1 MRHAP
6 ECDPIPDARYRVAR
20 DQHHRSWFARR
31 HARPRVRR
39 LQPEQVLAAQH
50 AAGRQSRARRHG
62 LRGSPYRQTPGFLPG
77 KSQPGSH
84 ASSILVVGSGRSRPV
99 LVAESRIALWTYR
112 GCAPGHTP
120 RGTQGTGY
128 EQRQCAA
135 AEADLVREKGEGR
148 GTIRRLIEIQSPVE
162 RAFLV
167 GAPRKGSD
175 DAVHID
181 EHLEELERLGDTA
194 GAEVI
199 GRTIQRIDAPT
210 PNFYLGQG
218 KVESLKDELA
228 SAGATLMLFD
238 ESLTPVQ
245 GVKLEKSLGVR
256 VMDRTEVI
264 LDIFAT
270 RARSHE
276 AKLQVELA
284 QLEYLLP
291 RLTRMWTDLSR
302 IRGGIGLRGPG
313 ETQLET
319 DRRVIRRKISMLKKR
334 LKDVAG
340 HRANLRQGRRAVPT
354 AALVGYTNAGKSSLL
369 KALSG
374 ADVFIE
380 DRLFATLDTLA
391 REVDVGEGYRYR
403 VTDTVGFIRKLPHHL
418 VASFRATL
426 EEAEDADLLL
436 HVIDASHPGWEDQL
450 DVVETETTSVSPKR
464 VIHVF
469 NKADLL
475 PDPQAFLEMVRER
488 YPHAILTSATAHG
501 AQRTAHVEDLRR
513 ALRTSAQALRPI
525 AEIRVPVTNGKLLA
539 TLHRDAEILH
549 QVQTNGVVTLRARIE
564 ARLLGRLPQEGAE
577 GGPGGKRGCS
587 SFWSG
592 SPR

>member
-1 MRHAP
+1 MA
-6 ECDPIPDARYRVAR
+6 
-20 DQHHRSWFARR
+20 
-31 HARPRVRR
+31 
-39 LQPEQVLAAQH
+39 
-50 AAGRQSRARRHG
+50 
-62 LRGSPYRQTPGFLPG
+62 
-77 KSQPGSH
+77 
-84 ASSILVVGSGRSRPV
+84 
-99 LVAESRIALWTYR
+99 
-112 GCAPGHTP
+112 
-120 RGTQGTGY
+120 
-128 EQRQCAA
+128 
-135 AEADLVREKGEGR
+135 
-148 GTIRRLIEIQSPVE
+148 
-162 RAFLV
+162 
-167 GAPRKGSD
+167 
-175 DAVHID
+175 
-181 EHLEELERLGDTA
+181 DTA

-218 KVESLKDELA
+218 KVESLKEDLKN
-228 SAGATLMLFD
+228 SNATLLLFD
-238 ESLTPVQ
+238 ENLTPVQ

-291 RLTRMWTDLSR
+291 RLTRMWTHLSR

-319 DRRVIRRKISMLKKR
+319 DRRVIRRRISTLRKR
-334 LKDVAG
+334 LKDVAE
-340 HRANLRQGRRAVPT
+340 HRANQRQGRRDLPT

-374 ADVFIE
+374 QDVFIE
-380 DRLFATLDTLA
+380 DRLFATVDTLA

-403 VTDTVGFIRKLPHHL
+403 LTDTVGFIRKLPHHL

-450 DVVETETTSVSPKR
+450 DVVEKETTSVSPKR

-475 PDPQAFLEMVRER
+475 PDREAFLALVRER
-488 YPHAILTSATAHG
+488 YPHAVLTSTVREG
-501 AQRTAHVEDLRR
+501 GVEDLRR

-525 AEIRVPVTNGKLLA
+525 AEIHVPVSDGKLLA
-539 TLHRDAEILH
+539 RLHRDAEILE
-549 QVQTNGVVTLRARIE
+549 QQQTNGVVTLRARIE
-564 ARLLGRLPQEGAE
+564 ARLLGRLRQEGVE
-577 GGPGGKRGCS
+577 VVLG
-587 SFWSG
+587 
-592 SPR
+592 

>member
-1 MRHAP
+1 
-6 ECDPIPDARYRVAR
+6 V
-20 DQHHRSWFARR
+20 
-31 HARPRVRR
+31 
-39 LQPEQVLAAQH
+39 
-50 AAGRQSRARRHG
+50 
-62 LRGSPYRQTPGFLPG
+62 T
-77 KSQPGSH
+77 
-84 ASSILVVGSGRSRPV
+84 
-99 LVAESRIALWTYR
+99 
-112 GCAPGHTP
+112 
-120 RGTQGTGY
+120 
-128 EQRQCAA
+128 
-135 AEADLVREKGEGR
+135 
-148 GTIRRLIEIQSPVE
+148 RRLIEIQAPIE

-175 DAVHID
+175 DAVHVD
-181 EHLEELERLGDTA
+181 EHLEELERLADTA
-194 GAEVI
+194 GAQVI
-199 GRTIQRIDAPT
+199 GRTVQRIDAPT

-218 KVESLKDELA
+218 KVESLKEDLKN
-228 SAGATLMLFD
+228 SNATLVLFD
-238 ESLTPVQ
+238 EGLTPVQ

-291 RLTRMWTDLSR
+291 RLTRMWTHLSR

-319 DRRVIRRKISMLKKR
+319 DRRVIRRKISTLRKR
-334 LKDVAG
+334 LKDVAE
-340 HRANLRQGRRAVPT
+340 HRANQRQGRRNVPT

-374 ADVFIE
+374 HDVFIE
-380 DRLFATLDTLA
+380 DRLFATVDTLA

-403 VTDTVGFIRKLPHHL
+403 LTDTVGFIRKLPHHL

-436 HVIDASHPGWEDQL
+436 HVIDANHPGWEDQV
-450 DVVETETTSVSPKR
+450 DVVEKETTSVAPKR

-475 PDPQAFLEMVRER
+475 PDREAFLGLVRER
-488 YPHAILTSATAHG
+488 YPHAVLTSTVREG
-501 AQRTAHVEDLRR
+501 GVEDLRR

-525 AEIRVPVTNGKLLA
+525 AEIRVPIANGRLLA
-539 TLHRDAEILH
+539 TLHRDAEVLH
-549 QVQTNGVVTLRARIE
+549 QEQTNGVVTLRARIE
-564 ARLLGRLPQEGAE
+564 ARLLGRLRQEGVE
-577 GGPGGKRGCS
+577 VVLG
-587 SFWSG
+587 
-592 SPR
+592 

>member
-1 MRHAP
+1 M
-6 ECDPIPDARYRVAR
+6 
-20 DQHHRSWFARR
+20 
-31 HARPRVRR
+31 
-39 LQPEQVLAAQH
+39 
-50 AAGRQSRARRHG
+50 
-62 LRGSPYRQTPGFLPG
+62 T
-77 KSQPGSH
+77 
-84 ASSILVVGSGRSRPV
+84 
-99 LVAESRIALWTYR
+99 
-112 GCAPGHTP
+112 
-120 RGTQGTGY
+120 
-128 EQRQCAA
+128 
-135 AEADLVREKGEGR
+135 
-148 GTIRRLIEIQSPVE
+148 RRLIEIQAPIE

-175 DAVHID
+175 DAVHVD
-181 EHLEELERLGDTA
+181 EHLEELERLADTA
-194 GAEVI
+194 GAQVI
-199 GRTIQRIDAPT
+199 GRTVQRIDAPT

-218 KVESLKDELA
+218 KVESLKEDLKN
-228 SAGATLMLFD
+228 SNATLVLFD
-238 ESLTPVQ
+238 EGLTPVQ

-291 RLTRMWTDLSR
+291 RLTRMWTHLSR

-319 DRRVIRRKISMLKKR
+319 DRRVIRRKISTLRKR
-334 LKDVAG
+334 LKDVAE
-340 HRANLRQGRRAVPT
+340 HRANQRQGRRNIPT

-374 ADVFIE
+374 HDVFIE
-380 DRLFATLDTLA
+380 DRLFATVDTLA

-403 VTDTVGFIRKLPHHL
+403 LTDTVGFIRKLPHHL

-436 HVIDASHPGWEDQL
+436 HVIDANHPGWEDQV
-450 DVVETETTSVSPKR
+450 DVVEKETTSVAPKR

-475 PDPQAFLEMVRER
+475 PDREAFLGLVRER
-488 YPHAILTSATAHG
+488 YPHAVLTSTVREG
-501 AQRTAHVEDLRR
+501 GVEDLRR

-525 AEIRVPVTNGKLLA
+525 AEIRVPIANGRLLA
-539 TLHRDAEILH
+539 TLHRDAEVLH
-549 QVQTNGVVTLRARIE
+549 QEQTNGVVTLRARIE
-564 ARLLGRLPQEGAE
+564 ARLLGRLRQEGVE
-577 GGPGGKRGCS
+577 VVLG
-587 SFWSG
+587 
-592 SPR
+592 